1 MKNGDACASPF
12 LFYNFQMKL
21 YKSILLRQSSQ
32 ELFPPRR
39 APKLEYP
46 VSATLT
52 AFACANRSI
61 PALLYAKVPSVAK
74 IKNQNPSPP
83 VSATPTHMLRICVN
97 PLDGASLPKGLT

>member
-21 YKSILLRQSSQ
+21 YKSILLRPSAQ
-32 ELFPPRR
+32 ELPPQPRTKT
-39 APKLEYP
+39 P
-46 VSATLT
+46 
-52 AFACANRSI
+52 I
-61 PALLYAKVPSVAK
+61 
-74 IKNQNPSPP
+74 PP